1 MPADVVGVVVVV
13 LRMLFG
19 SDPVAPAPVIGE
31 LSVSA
36 GSGLNWTLVAALL
49 VSPCAPFG
57 LADATLV
64 IGPEVDTAVS
74 APLRCCP
81 SGLSTLDQPR

>member
-1 MPADVVGVVVVV
+1 MVGVVVVV

-31 LSVSA
+31 LSVPA

-57 LADATLV
+57 LAAATLV
-64 IGPEVDTAVS
+64 IGPEVDTAVLS

>member
-1 MPADVVGVVVVV
+1 MVV

-31 LSVSA
+31 LSAA

-57 LADATLV
+57 LAAPTLV
-64 IGPEVDTAVS
+64 IGPEVDTAVLS